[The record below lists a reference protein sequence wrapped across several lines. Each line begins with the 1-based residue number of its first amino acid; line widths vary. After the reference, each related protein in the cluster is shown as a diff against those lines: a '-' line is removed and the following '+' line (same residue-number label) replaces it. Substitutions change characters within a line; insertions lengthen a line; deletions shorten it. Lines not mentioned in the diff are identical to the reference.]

1 MAIFNPN
8 PAFFPM
14 PTLRQGS
21 PFGGALSDAI
31 AKRLAMAKAESSE
44 AEVPYTGISKLAD
57 VLSKSAYA
65 SAVIPQFQAK
75 LLEHP
80 EIAANLKN
88 PIQKA
93 QALSDYGDM
102 GGNLSGGISGF
113 IQNQLQKIN
122 DKQNKPSMLG
132 SLGQSLSNVL
142 MKNSNPDS
150 TSRNMNGYTV
160 SSPEQTENDGIMTVS
175 PNAQLSQ
182 NYSGQRTPENI
193 NYGANIAS
201 LKSQVAGGEARGKTA
216 GSDQQKQVDEYGE
229 TYEGLL
235 NQQNSINNL
244 KQELQEPVIERISNV
259 PFANQ
264 KSLQWYKNTGTKE
277 EKEAVGRLES
287 SLNQF
292 IASSIKSFGA
302 KFTNNDLRFLQMMK
316 PNETELVDVMK
327 GKILALDLFN
337 QMQSQKVKLAHD
349 YMVKGYDKLTAEDM
363 ANKKINM
370 NAIEEKIQKELY
382 PAPVK
387 IKTPDGRILT
397 LPKRGAEQ
405 LLKDYP
411 GMHKVVE

>member
-1 MAIFNPN
+1 MAVFNPN

-14 PTLRQGS
+14 PTLKQGS

-44 AEVPYTGISKLAD
+44 AQVPYAGMSKLAD

-93 QALSDYGDM
+93 QALSDYGDT
-102 GGNLSGGISGF
+102 GGNLSGGINDF
-113 IQNQLQKIN
+113 IQKQLQKIN
-122 DKQNKPSMLG
+122 EKQNKQNILG
-132 SLGQSLSNVL
+132 SLGQSLNNILTKNV
-142 MKNSNPDS
+142 NPDAN
-150 TSRNMNGYTV
+150 SRNMNGYNV
-160 SSPEQTENDGIMTVS
+160 SSPEETKNEGIMTVS
-175 PNAQLSQ
+175 PEIAPSQ
-182 NYSGQRTPENI
+182 NSPGQRTPENI

-216 GSDQQKQVDEYGE
+216 GNDQQKQIDEYGE

-244 KQELQEPVIERISNV
+244 KQQLQEPVIERISNV

-264 KSLQWYKNTGTKE
+264 KSIQWYKNTGTKE
-277 EKEAVGRLES
+277 EKQAVGKLES

-292 IASSIKSFGA
+292 IASSIKSFGSR
-302 KFTNNDLRFLQMMK
+302 FTNNDLRFLQMMK

-327 GKILALDLFN
+327 GKISALDLFN
-337 QMQSQKVKLAHD
+337 QMQSQKVKLSHD
-349 YMVKGYDKLTAEDM
+349 YMLKGYDKLTAEDM

-370 NAIEEKIQKELY
+370 NEIENRIQKELY
-382 PAPVK
+382 PPPVK
-387 IKTPDGRILT
+387 IETPDGRILT

-411 GMHKVVE
+411 KMHKVVK